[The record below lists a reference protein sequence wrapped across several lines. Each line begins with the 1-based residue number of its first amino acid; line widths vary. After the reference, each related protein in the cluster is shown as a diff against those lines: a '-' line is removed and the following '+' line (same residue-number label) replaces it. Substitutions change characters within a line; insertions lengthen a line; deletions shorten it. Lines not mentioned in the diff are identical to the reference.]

1 MPGLIQV
8 PSRKEDIADFLA
20 DGQTRSVPA
29 VTSSDIN
36 DGDILNATQTLDL
49 GGGSYKFAITLP
61 SGRLLE
67 SAGISPDYSRRDAGL
82 QWVEAV
88 RGSIVGDYE
97 SAAEDAARAARASAP
112 IATGDETGSPVQQSQ
127 EPTGGQRG
135 DKHGVY
141 AADPV
146 EYAKQQLSA
155 ALQRLSAADQA
166 AADVKKWSQVVAMLT
181 GEKPPKKRKK
191 KKRAVKP
198 AV

>member
-97 SAAEDAARAARASAP
+97 SAAEDSARAARASAP
-112 IATGDETGSPVQQSQ
+112 IATGDETQAPVQRGLGP
-127 EPTGGQRG
+127 EPTGPVPSS
-135 DKHGVY
+135 GVH
-141 AADPV
+141 ADPV

-181 GEKPPKKRKK
+181 GEKPLKKRKK